1 VLEVERLAAG
11 YAGMEVLR
19 DISLRVDTGE
29 IVSLLGANGA
39 GKSTLLRSLSGLIPP
54 SRGAIRLDG
63 HDISHVPAHQRVAL
77 GLVQVPEGRHIL
89 ANLTVRENLRL
100 GAFIHRRDRGY
111 LEESEAQ
118 AYSLFPILRERAQ
131 QPAGLLSGGEQ
142 QMLAL
147 ARALM
152 SRPRVLL
159 LDEPSLGLA
168 PQVVAQIF
176 GVVRRL
182 RDDGMPILLV
192 EQNARKALEIADRG
206 VVLRRGQI
214 VLAGP
219 ANELRDNPAVQHAY
233 LGGG

>member
-1 VLEVERLAAG
+1 
-11 YAGMEVLR
+11 MEVLH

-39 GKSTLLRSLSGLIPP
+39 GKSTLLRVLSGLIPL

-63 HDISHVPAHQRVAL
+63 HDISHVPAHQRVAS

-89 ANLTVRENLRL
+89 AGLTVRENLRL

-118 AYSLFPILRERAQ
+118 AYSLFPILRERAE

-176 GVVRRL
+176 GVVGRL

-206 VVLRRGQI
+206 VVLRRGRI

>member
-1 VLEVERLAAG
+1 MLEVEQLGAG
-11 YAGMEVLR
+11 YGGMEVLHG
-19 DISLRVDTGE
+19 ISLRVDAGE

-39 GKSTLLRSLSGLIPP
+39 GKSTLLRVLSGLIPL

-63 HDISHVPAHQRVAL
+63 HDISRIPPHRRVAL
-77 GLVQVPEGRHIL
+77 GVVHVPEGRHVL
-89 ANLTVRENLRL
+89 AGLTVRENLRL
-100 GAFIHRRDRGY
+100 GAFIHRDDRAR
-111 LEESEAQ
+111 LEEREAY
-118 AYSLFPILRERAQ
+118 AYSLFPILCERAQ

-176 GVVRRL
+176 AVVRRL

-206 VVLRRGQI
+206 VVLRRGRI

>member
-1 VLEVERLAAG
+1 MLEVERLAAG
-11 YAGMEVLR
+11 YAGMEVLH

-39 GKSTLLRSLSGLIPP
+39 GKSTLLRVLSGLIPL

-63 HDISHVPAHQRVAL
+63 HDISHVPAHQRVAS

-89 ANLTVRENLRL
+89 AGLTVRENLRL

-118 AYSLFPILRERAQ
+118 AYSLFPILRERAE

-206 VVLRRGQI
+206 VVLRRGRI